1 MDPQVINTMCTFLR
15 KCPTDFQSDC
25 TSLQSH
31 QQWRNVPLS
40 PYPHHHLRS
49 SEFLTL
55 EVSAVFAVKLF
66 KSWINEKDNNAV
78 FASLQKVSMDNRL
91 MDLLLAN
98 KVLCTSLSISLK
110 QD

>member
-1 MDPQVINTMCTFLR
+1 
-15 KCPTDFQSDC
+15 
-25 TSLQSH
+25 
-31 QQWRNVPLS
+31 
-40 PYPHHHLRS
+40 
-49 SEFLTL
+49 L